1 VRTTLRNP
9 KLVAHAL
16 GLLVL
21 CASHVAVAQVP
32 DTSTLRTIPSPPPA
46 DQPFDAVFGVEMH
59 LDANAFYLGHAWHR
73 VQGNNVDILFDISCA
88 FICQGFEPEYREY
101 PFEMPALA
109 AGTYNVRFV
118 FADFDNPSQVL
129 GEFQMVVGGVPAPA
143 QLPTG
148 DFVPWLL
155 GLLLVF
161 AAFSRLRLMGTPLA
175 NTR

>member
-161 AAFSRLRLMGTPLA
+161 AAFSSELA
-175 NTR
+175 HGAQA